1 MMHVD
6 INCDLGEAAG
16 NDNAILPWI
25 TSANIACG
33 FHAGEPRVMRELVH
47 ACVQHGV
54 AIGAHPGIRDT
65 EGFGRR
71 EVSITPEEAYD
82 IVVYQTGALMAF
94 ALAAGA
100 SLVHV
105 KPHGALYNMAA
116 RDAALADAV
125 VSAVRAVDVSLVLF
139 GLAGSELVAAGKRAG
154 IATASEAFADRTYMA
169 DGSLVSR
176 QRAGAFV
183 HDPIAAAERAIRM
196 VKARRVLSIDGVD
209 VVIAPDTICIHGD
222 GPDAVDM
229 AKALRTGLERAGIE
243 VTAAAVQSRRG

>member
-1 MMHVD
+1 MRVD

-16 NDNAILPWI
+16 NDEAILPWI

-33 FHAGEPRVMRELVH
+33 FHAGEPRIMRELVR
-47 ACVQHGV
+47 ACADHGV
-54 AIGAHPGIRDT
+54 AIGAHPGIRDA

-71 EVSITPEEAYD
+71 EVRITPEEAYD

-94 ALAAGA
+94 ALAAGLT
-100 SLVHV
+100 LVHV

-125 VSAVRAVDVSLVLF
+125 AVAVGAVDRSLVLF

-154 IATASEAFADRTYMA
+154 IVTAAEAFADRTYMA
-169 DGSLVSR
+169 DGSLVRR

-183 HDPIAAAERAIRM
+183 HDPVAATERAVRM
-196 VKARRVLSIDGVD
+196 VREGRIASINGGD
-209 VVIAPDTICIHGD
+209 VVLQPDTICIHGD
-222 GPDAVDM
+222 GPDAADM
-229 AKALRTGLERAGIE
+229 AQALRAGFERAGIE
-243 VTAAAVQSRRG
+243 VTATAVQPRD